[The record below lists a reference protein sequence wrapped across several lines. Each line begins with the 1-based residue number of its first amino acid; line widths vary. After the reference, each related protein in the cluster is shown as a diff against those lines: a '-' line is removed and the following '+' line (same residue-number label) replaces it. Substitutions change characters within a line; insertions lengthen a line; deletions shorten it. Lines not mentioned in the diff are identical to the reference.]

1 MNTIILYC
9 KHGNYITHEDKK
21 FYIIVNIYYSWKS
34 VFFVIFLFLKYIYK
48 NLWKVSI
55 DFSQKFLSAY
65 YD

>member
-21 FYIIVNIYYSWKS
+21 FYIIVNIYYSWKF
-34 VFFVIFLFLKYIYK
+34 VFFVIYWFFMIY
-48 NLWKVSI
+48 LWKVSI